1 MIGFGGSMRFGG
13 AGFDFFEKQ
22 RKDRENADKAKTTL
36 SKAGVNTSGM
46 SQSSLLSQYNNG
58 YSMVKDADKQTS
70 EAYFSRQSKSSET
83 QQKTGNLLSSVLLK
97 KKTLLGGY
105 GLAEGAVLGG

>member
-1 MIGFGGSMRFGG
+1 
-13 AGFDFFEKQ
+13 
-22 RKDRENADKAKTTL
+22 
-36 SKAGVNTSGM
+36 
-46 SQSSLLSQYNNG
+46 
-58 YSMVKDADKQTS
+58 MVKDADKQTS